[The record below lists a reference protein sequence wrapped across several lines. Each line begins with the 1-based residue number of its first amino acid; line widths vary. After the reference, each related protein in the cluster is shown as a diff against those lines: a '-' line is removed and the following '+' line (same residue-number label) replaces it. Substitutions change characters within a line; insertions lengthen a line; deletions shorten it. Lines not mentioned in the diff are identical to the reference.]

1 MREQEVSGYA
11 GQRTSGSRS
20 DSAHGDSARGDSARS
35 GATRSGAAASAAAR
49 VGRPRRHGGGPPRT
63 PGGPPR
69 AGRGGRPGPAERLV
83 RAGRLLAVAL
93 STGVL
98 ITSGVSWYTY
108 HSLTSGLTTSDA
120 LAVVQHGAPPQLDD
134 SVNVLLI
141 GLDSRKDMN
150 GNDLPRQFVAE
161 DLNAGSSDIGG
172 YNTNTLILLHI
183 PAGGGKVQAFS
194 IPRDDYVETYGPDG
208 SAQGMHKIKE
218 AYGLAKAVAETS
230 LQGQG
235 YTGAELEQR
244 SREVGREATLATV
257 QKFLGVRIDHFAEVN
272 LLGFYDIAQV
282 VQPITVCLN
291 HAVYDPAVEG
301 QGSGAD
307 FHAGVNTINAV
318 QALSFV
324 RQRHYLTNGDLD
336 RTHRQQAFISSVEHK
351 LKQEGLFDDVGKMQG
366 LFDVVKKDVVID
378 AHWNLLDFAQQA
390 PDLTGGNVVFN
401 TLPIQGFATRG
412 GESVN
417 LVDPTQI
424 QGIMRQLTTRPASA
438 APSAPASTA
447 AAAAPART
455 SAPAAAP
462 AVLPASVTGATVDVL
477 NGSGT
482 PGLAGADSR
491 ALTALGFTPG
501 RTGNAAPRGSTVVRY
516 GSGGQAAA
524 KQIAAR
530 LGPDALAAPDPA
542 LPTGRVDVLL
552 GAGAVPLTAAGP
564 AATPVDP
571 SAQASTPTEEIPF
584 QGPAVKMG
592 GIPCVD

>member
-11 GQRTSGSRS
+11 GHRTGGARAGSVRGGSGPGGSAASGS
-20 DSAHGDSARGDSARS
+20 
-35 GATRSGAAASAAAR
+35 AR
-49 VGRPRRHGGGPPRT
+49 VGNPRRYGGGGPPRT
-63 PGGPPR
+63 PDGPPR
-69 AGRGGRPGPAERLV
+69 GGRGGRPGPADRLA

-120 LAVVQHGAPPQLDD
+120 LSVVQHGAPPKLDD

-150 GNDLPRQFVAE
+150 GDDLPRQFVAD
-161 DLNAGSSDIGG
+161 DLNAGSSNIGG

-208 SAQGMHKIKE
+208 SVQGMHKIKE

-230 LQGQG
+230 LRAQG
-235 YTGAELEQR
+235 YTGTELEQR
-244 SREVGREATLATV
+244 SREIGREATLATV

-291 HAVYDPAVEG
+291 HAVYDPAVKG
-301 QGSGAD
+301 QGSGAN
-307 FHAGVNTINAV
+307 FHAGLNTIDAA

-351 LKQEGLFDDVGKMQG
+351 LKEQGLFDDVGKMQA

-378 AHWNLLDFAQQA
+378 TRWNLLDFAQQA

-417 LVDPTQI
+417 LVDPAQI
-424 QGIMRQLTTRPASA
+424 QGIMRQLTTRPAASAASAQPSA
-438 APSAPASTA
+438 APTPA
-447 AAAAPART
+447 AASVPAAPA
-455 SAPAAAP
+455 APAA
-462 AVLPASVTGATVDVL
+462 LPASVTGAVVDVL

-501 RTGNAAPRGSTVVRY
+501 RTGNAPSRGSTVVRY
-516 GSGGQAAA
+516 GSGARAAA
-524 KQIAAR
+524 KQIATR
-530 LGPDALAAPDPA
+530 LGPDALAVADPA
-542 LPTGRVDVLL
+542 LPTERVQVFL
-552 GAGAVPLTAAGP
+552 GAGAVPLTGAAAHTTPAGP
-564 AATPVDP
+564 STQAAP
-571 SAQASTPTEEIPF
+571 AQAQDIPF
-584 QGPAVKMG
+584 QGPAVRMG
-592 GIPCVD
+592 GIPCVN